1 MRCVGSARAST
12 PASQS
17 RVSID
22 AAELR
27 ILQGAGD
34 RERRAHLDGPGA
46 QLELQ
51 PPGQVFLR
59 IHFDLSRCIQQAGHH
74 PDLANQNAVGVCGHA
89 AAHLGKGCR
98 SSTRTAACSRR
109 VMSTLAI
116 EPFWTVKFPS
126 SRALVS
132 NLSGSGAFMEYAPL
146 PWSVPPAT
154 SGAAILAASI
164 WRAAI
169 SPSRLQP
176 PDHRRRALPSKRPP
190 KARASASFKASS
202 LLVTVPFA
210 VNSSRARSAPTD

>member
-27 ILQGAGD
+27 ILQRAGD

-59 IHFDLSRCIQQAGHH
+59 IHFALSRCVQQAGHH
-74 PDLANQNAVGVCGHA
+74 PDLANQNAVGVRGHA
-89 AAHLGKGCR
+89 AAHLGKGRR
-98 SSTRTAACSRR
+98 SST
-109 VMSTLAI
+109 
-116 EPFWTVKFPS
+116 
-126 SRALVS
+126 
-132 NLSGSGAFMEYAPL
+132 GSGAFMEYTPL

-176 PDHRRRALPSKRPP
+176 PDHLRRALPSRRPP
-190 KARASASFKASS
+190 KARASASLKASS

-210 VNSSRARSAPTD
+210 VNSSRARSAPIGSGNFSEEISTAAFPPRGCSFTESLRSASTNVT